1 MKLNMK
7 QALKK
12 GLPIAVA
19 TTLVFSYGVDASL
32 AKGKPKHAG
41 GPKVKVEQKGY
52 SDTEG
57 YWGEGSIEKMSALGV
72 IQGYADGTF
81 QPNKL
86 VTQQEA
92 VVLIVRLLGLEEE
105 AKKRAEEGVR
115 LPFKNSASIATW
127 AGGHIDVALE
137 LGLIEGGHVFQAN
150 KAASRMFVTAL
161 MVEGLGLELS
171 EYENIEVGFSDISGL
186 SAEEKLQLAVAVT
199 EELANGYG
207 DKKFQPNK
215 PVTRGEMVA
224 FLERM
229 MDHLDDDGIYKQ
241 RVEGTFASVNTSDGT
256 ITIKEEVD
264 TSSESKVWRNK
275 TYLLADEFVI
285 YYNGKKRTNFELF
298 EEKDSVEIILNKD
311 EEVIFIQGEAKDDEE
326 VIWDNLEG
334 ISSFNLK
341 LSSGQN
347 KIDYIYD
354 AEEAEEIY
362 VLSQINGKS
371 TLLTGEDAVLEIKD
385 IVDEYFEEDAQFDV
399 NEISAD
405 LASTVKATRSAT
417 WAAKLD
423 YETDEKILS
432 FDVQKNSNSEATVL
446 TWEKDEVTID
456 YSQTIDRN
464 GKVVTNLE
472 YKDTDTNNEVKYHKE
487 VSGRTIT
494 ATGTLKINGV
504 TISIKDTSLEPTIKS
519 IIANHDLKISF

>member
-1 MKLNMK
+1 MK

-19 TTLVFSYGVDASL
+19 TTLVFSYGVDSSL
-32 AKGKPKHAG
+32 AKGKSKHAG
-41 GPKVKVEQKGY
+41 GPKVKIEQKGY

-72 IQGYADGTF
+72 IQGYEDGTF
-81 QPNKL
+81 QPNKP

-105 AKKRAEEGVR
+105 AKNRAEEGVR
-115 LPFKNSASIATW
+115 LPYKNSASIATW
-127 AGGHIDVALE
+127 ASGHIDVALE
-137 LGLIEGGHVFQAN
+137 LGLIEGGHAFQAN

-171 EYENIEVGFSDISGL
+171 EYKNIEVGFSDISGL

-229 MDHLDDDGIYKQ
+229 MDHLDDDDIYKQ
-241 RVEGTFASVNTSDGT
+241 RIEGTFTSVNTTEGK
-256 ITIKEEVD
+256 ITIKQEVG
-264 TSSESKVWRNK
+264 TSGNKVWRDK
-275 TYLLADEFVI
+275 TYFLADEFVI
-285 YYNGKKRTNFELF
+285 YYNGKKRTNFDLF
-298 EEKDSVEIILNKD
+298 EEKDSIEIILNKD
-311 EEVIFIQGEAKDDEE
+311 QEVIFIQAESRDDDE
-326 VIWDNLEG
+326 VIWDKLEG
-334 ISSFNLK
+334 ISSFDLR
-341 LSSGQN
+341 LSSEQN
-347 KIDYIYD
+347 KIDYVYD
-354 AEEAEEIY
+354 AEDAKEIY

-371 TLLTGEDAVLEIKD
+371 TLLTGEDAVLEIKAM
-385 IVDEYFEEDAQFDV
+385 VDEYFEEDAQFDV
-399 NEISAD
+399 NEVSAD
-405 LASTVKATRSAT
+405 LASSVKATRSAT

-423 YETDEKILS
+423 YETDEKILN
-432 FDVQKNSNSEATVL
+432 FNVQKNSNSEATVL
-446 TWEKDEVTID
+446 AWEKDEVTIN
-456 YSQTIDRN
+456 YSQTIDRT
-464 GKVVTNLE
+464 GKVVTDLE
-472 YKDTDTNNEVKYHKE
+472 YKDPDTNNEVKYHKE

-494 ATGTLKINGV
+494 ATGSLKINGV

-519 IIANHDLKISF
+519 IIADYDLKISF